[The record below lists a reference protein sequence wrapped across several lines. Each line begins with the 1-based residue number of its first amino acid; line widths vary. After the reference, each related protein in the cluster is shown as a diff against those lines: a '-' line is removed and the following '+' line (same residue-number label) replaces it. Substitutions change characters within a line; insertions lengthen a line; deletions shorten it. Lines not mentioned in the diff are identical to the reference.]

1 MQCVKRY
8 KDQKPL
14 HSFSIIISFHA
25 FHFGDDVMNIIGG
38 KSIDLKKKKS
48 ALVNSLDFFSVF
60 NWDVLEN

>member
-25 FHFGDDVMNIIGG
+25 FHFGDDVINIIGG
-38 KSIDLKKKKS
+38 KSIDLKKKS
-48 ALVNSLDFFSVF
+48 ALVISLDFFSVF